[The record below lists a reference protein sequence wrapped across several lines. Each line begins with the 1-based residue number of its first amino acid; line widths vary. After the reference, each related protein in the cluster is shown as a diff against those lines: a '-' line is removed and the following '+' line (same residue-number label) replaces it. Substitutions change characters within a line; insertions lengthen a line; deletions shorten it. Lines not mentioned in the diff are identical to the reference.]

1 MPSMNKPSILVIDDE
16 PDNFDVIEALLSPT
30 EDSEKSDQSNQD
42 YDLHYAASGKDA
54 IAALDTFQPDL
65 ILLDVMMPDMD
76 GIEVCKQ
83 IKAMPQWSAVP
94 IIMVTALTTK
104 KDLAQCLF
112 AGADDFIS
120 KPVNRLELVARVRS
134 MIRIYQQY
142 QELATFNNKLESM
155 VQQRT
160 SQLQNMI
167 SQDELTKLPSREF
180 LLQALRDR
188 LDAGNSS
195 LALIYLD
202 CDNFKLVNGA
212 FGHAVGNQLLVAI
225 AKRLQ
230 QHLADGEI
238 IARMGEDEFCFL
250 IDQIEDEQ
258 TLQPFLHKIFQNF
271 TSPFLVANCE
281 IYITVCIG
289 IALGKNSD
297 RQPEELLQDAD
308 TAMYQAKLRGK
319 DSHQTFDRQMHL
331 TMLNRLTLENDLQ
344 RALEQ
349 EEFILHYQPII
360 DLATEKLAGF
370 EALVRW
376 RHPDRGMIS
385 PAEFIPSM
393 ETTGLIVPVGMV
405 VFRQACEQ
413 LRLWQQRGWTD
424 LTMSINLSVRQF
436 SCATLLSDI
445 DRIMTE
451 TLVNPANLKLEITE
465 SAIMEN
471 AETAIAITEKLR
483 SRHIQIS
490 IDDFGTGYSSL
501 GYLHR
506 FPIDNLKIDRS
517 FVNQIQ
523 TESRNYHV
531 VDTIIALSNQLG
543 LAVIAE
549 GIETKEQLAWLQAI
563 GCQYGQGYLFNKP
576 LAAADIERV
585 YLA

>member
-1 MPSMNKPSILVIDDE
+1 MNNPSILVIDDE
-16 PDNFDVIEALLSPT
+16 PDNFDVIEALLGQPEESN
-30 EDSEKSDQSNQD
+30 KSDPSNQD
-42 YDLHYAASGKDA
+42 YQLHYSASGKDA
-54 IAALDTFQPDL
+54 IAALETFQPDL

-76 GIEVCKQ
+76 GIEFCRR

-94 IIMVTALTTK
+94 IIVVTALTSK

-142 QELATFNNKLESM
+142 KELATFNNKLESM

-160 SQLQNMI
+160 SQLQTMI
-167 SQDELTKLPSREF
+167 SQDALTKLPSREF

-188 LDAGNSS
+188 LDTGNSS

-202 CDNFKLVNGA
+202 CDHFKLVNGA
-212 FGHAVGNQLLVAI
+212 FGHAVGDQLLVAI

-230 QHLADGEI
+230 QNLADGEV

-250 IDQIEDEQ
+250 VDQIEDEQ
-258 TLQPFLHKIFQNF
+258 TLKPFLHKILQSFMP
-271 TSPFLVANCE
+271 PFLVANCE
-281 IYITVCIG
+281 IYITVCLG

-297 RQPEELLQDAD
+297 QQPEELLQDAD

-319 DSHQTFDRQMHL
+319 DSHQIFDRQMHV

-349 EEFILHYQPII
+349 QEFILHYQPII

-385 PAEFIPSM
+385 PDEFIPSM

-413 LRLWQQRGWTD
+413 LRIWQQQGWTD

-445 DRIMTE
+445 DRIMAE
-451 TLVNPANLKLEITE
+451 TLVNPAKLKLEITE

-471 AETAIAITEKLR
+471 AEGAIAITKKLR
-483 SRHIQIS
+483 SRQIQIS

-506 FPIDNLKIDRS
+506 FPIDNLKIDHS

-523 TESRNYHV
+523 TEGRNYHV

-549 GIETKEQLAWLQAI
+549 GIETKEQLAWLKVI
-563 GCQYGQGYLFNKP
+563 GCQYGQGYLFNQP
-576 LAAADIERV
+576 LAASDVERI
-585 YLA
+585 YLT